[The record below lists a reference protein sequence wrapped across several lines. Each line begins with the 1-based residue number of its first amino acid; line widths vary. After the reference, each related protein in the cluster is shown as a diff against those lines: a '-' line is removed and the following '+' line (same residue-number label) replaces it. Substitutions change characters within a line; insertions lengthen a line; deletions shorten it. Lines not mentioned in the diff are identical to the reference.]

1 MQIEQNCLSVLIMS
15 PALQMRTVC
24 YKMHTILTLKLQTVS
39 FKSYNYNLF
48 IRLLNNLFKVLS
60 ISAHYPENQLK
71 MSYAGVGK

>member
-1 MQIEQNCLSVLIMS
+1 MQIEQNCLPVLIMS

-24 YKMHTILTLKLQTVS
+24 FKMNTIVTLKLPTLS

-60 ISAHYPENQLK
+60 VSGHYPDSQLK

>member
-1 MQIEQNCLSVLIMS
+1 MQIEQNCLSVFIMS

-24 YKMHTILTLKLQTVS
+24 FKMHTVLTLKLQTVS

-60 ISAHYPENQLK
+60 ISAHYPENQQK